1 MLERERFGEDSLMVL
16 GGTMAGQKTVLMQDI
31 LNARRYIDDVLRP
44 HAIPFLHNQDHGVT
58 FKHDNA
64 TPH

>member
-1 MLERERFGEDSLMVL
+1 MLERERFDEDSLMVW
-16 GGTMAGQKTVLMQDI
+16 GGTMAGQKTVVMQDN
-31 LNARRYIDDVLRP
+31 LNARRYTDDVLRP
-44 HAIPFLHNQDHGVT
+44 HAMPFLHNQGHGVT